1 MTTPPSERPVGP
13 APPTFGPPSPDQSWL
28 ELFYDLVFVASIVV
42 LSGAYSQ
49 DTTAEGVV
57 WMILVF
63 SMMWGT
69 WLSTT
74 LLLNRVT
81 LTGSWLRSLMIVQMV
96 LVLGMAIAAD
106 TTHGDFSD
114 AVGPLF
120 AAVLVTV
127 ALQFRSV
134 LKHHPELRRSFHRR
148 ATRCIVAA
156 AVFAAT
162 PLFGDVWYIAPWVLA
177 IFLFVTP
184 SRHADDSGL
193 DAHHLIH
200 RFGEFTII
208 MLGEAF
214 VKIGLTATHEPLDE
228 IDLIGLPLTFVLVF
242 AIWWLYFTDIPPSG
256 LPRTHARRGG
266 WIYSHFPFHLC
277 ITAVA
282 VSMSRILPPHA
293 EAADKRSVRY
303 IVLPLTIIA
312 VCLAVMN
319 LMIDTPLARRRARIH
334 LWSAVALVLAW
345 IVLIGVDSFDLE
357 GTAVVVTIVFAVS
370 ALRIRRLH
378 VAGPP
383 VPQAGT

>member
-1 MTTPPSERPVGP
+1 MP
-13 APPTFGPPSPDQSWL
+13 APPAFGPPAPDQSWL

-49 DTTAEGVV
+49 DTTAEGVI

-69 WLSTT
+69 WLCTT

-81 LTGSWLRSLMIVQMV
+81 LTGSWLRTLMILQMI
-96 LVLGMAIAAD
+96 LVLGMAIASD

-114 AVGPLF
+114 AVGPIF
-120 AAVLVTV
+120 AAVLVTL

-134 LKHHPELRRSFHRR
+134 AKHQPDHRTRLNRR
-148 ATRCIVAA
+148 ALRCVIA
-156 AVFAAT
+156 AVIFGAT
-162 PLFGDVWYIAPWVLA
+162 PLFGEVWYIVPWILA
-177 IFLFVTP
+177 IALFALP
-184 SRHADDSGL
+184 SSSPDEADL
-193 DAHHLIH
+193 DEHHIIH

-228 IDLIGLPLTFVLVF
+228 IDLVGLPLTFVLIF

-256 LPRTHARRGG
+256 LPRNPLRRHG
-266 WIYSHFPFHLC
+266 WIFSHFPFHIC

-282 VSMSRILPPHA
+282 VAMSRILPPAA

-312 VCLAVMN
+312 LCLALMN
-319 LMIDTPLARRRARIH
+319 LMIDTRLSRRRARIH
-334 LWSAVALVLAW
+334 LWSAGWLVVAWL
-345 IVLIGVDSFDLE
+345 VLIGVDSFDLE
-357 GTAVVVTIVFAVS
+357 GTAVIVTIVFAVS

-378 VAGPP
+378 LAP
-383 VPQAGT
+383 

>member
-1 MTTPPSERPVGP
+1 MNEPSTVRPGAPGPPP
-13 APPTFGPPSPDQSWL
+13 FGPPAPDQSWL

-49 DTTAEGVV
+49 DTTAEGVI

-81 LTGSWLRSLMIVQMV
+81 LTGSWLRSLMIIQMV

-120 AAVLVTV
+120 AAVLVTL
-127 ALQFRSV
+127 ALQYRSV
-134 LKHHPELRRSFHRR
+134 IKHHPELHTTFHRR
-148 ATRCIVAA
+148 ATRCLIAA

-162 PLFGDVWYIAPWVLA
+162 PLFGDVWYIVPWIVA
-177 IFLFVTP
+177 IVLFVTP
-184 SRHADDSGL
+184 SRHADDAGL

-242 AIWWLYFTDIPPSG
+242 AIWWLYFADIPPSG
-256 LPRTHARRGG
+256 LPRTPARRGG
-266 WIYSHFPFHLC
+266 WIYAHFPFHLC

-282 VSMSRILPPHA
+282 VSMARILPPAA

-312 VCLAVMN
+312 LCLAVMN

-334 LWSAVALVLAW
+334 LWSAVALVVAW
-345 IVLIGVDSFDLE
+345 VILIGVNSFDLE
-357 GTAVVVTIVFAVS
+357 GTAVVVTIVFAIS
-370 ALRIRRLH
+370 AGRIRRIRI
-378 VAGPP
+378 PDP
-383 VPQAGT
+383 VG